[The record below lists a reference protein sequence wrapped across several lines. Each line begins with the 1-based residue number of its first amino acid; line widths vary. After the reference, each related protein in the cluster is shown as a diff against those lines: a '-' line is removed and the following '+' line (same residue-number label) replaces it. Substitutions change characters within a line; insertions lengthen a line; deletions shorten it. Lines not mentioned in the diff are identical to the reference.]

1 MDARKD
7 EVTTRRF
14 EREDYGAS
22 PAPGRGY
29 SAVETTEDPDMIK
42 ARIDRTRAE
51 MDLTVRALQDRLNM
65 NRLMAE
71 GKNRALYFA
80 RSKGVP
86 LALIGTGIGWM
97 LMERKR
103 AREGRHHFHVVAVPF
118 RAPDEVGHGR
128 DQDWLAPGA
137 QYWEQEK
144 GAVGRAR
151 DRFGN
156 VADMGA
162 GLGRRIRGGA
172 EEVADRVR
180 DAASD
185 VGNRVSRAG
194 DSIRHGL
201 EDASSHARHM
211 IRDTGDRVTELGH
224 DVRRHADRAREGAIE
239 TYEQNPLIM
248 GAGALAFGLL
258 LGLAIPTTRAE
269 NKVMGE
275 TSDELAR
282 RARRLGKEALN
293 KGQEVAQKVIETART
308 EARNADTDNLVD
320 KAKQVVTSVA
330 GTAREEVMK
339 AGREVIGSDS
349 KAGGSGGSYGSAGAS
364 APSRGGSQKSQNQAQ
379 QGLGGASCPTD
390 GGKPVI

>member
-7 EVTTRRF
+7 EVNTRRF
-14 EREDYGAS
+14 EREDYGSS

-51 MDLTVRALQDRLNM
+51 MDLTVRALQDRLNV
-65 NRLMAE
+65 NRLMME
-71 GKNRALYFA
+71 GKNRAAYFA
-80 RSKGVP
+80 RTKGVP

-103 AREGRHHFHVVAVPF
+103 ARENRHHFHVVAVPF

-144 GAVGRAR
+144 GIAGRAR
-151 DRFGN
+151 DRLGD
-156 VADMGA
+156 VADRGA
-162 GLGRRIRGGA
+162 GVGRRIRGGA

-194 DSIRHGL
+194 GSIRHGF
-201 EDASSHARHM
+201 EDASSRARHV
-211 IRDTGDRVTELGH
+211 INDTGDRVSDLGH
-224 DVRRHADRAREGAIE
+224 DLRKHADRAREGAID

-248 GAGALAFGLL
+248 GAGALALGLL
-258 LGLAIPTTRAE
+258 LGLAVPTTRAE

-282 RARRLGKEALN
+282 RARRLGKDALN

-308 EARNADTDNLVD
+308 EARNADTDDLVD

-330 GTAREEVMK
+330 GAARDEVVK
-339 AGREVIGSDS
+339 AGREVIGTDN
-349 KAGGSGGSYGSAGAS
+349 KAGGTSGSTGSSGSSMAS
-364 APSRGGSQKSQNQAQ
+364 GIGSQKSQNQSQ
-379 QGLGGASCPTD
+379 PGIGGANCPTNT
-390 GGKPVI
+390 GKPVI